1 MIMQTMS
8 PCHKKICL
16 QVKDSSIQKR
26 CETVKLC
33 YPGEATVRRRRST
46 IVAAEWAVHAE
57 GQSKAMRVGARSKL
71 AAGAGSSWADEE
83 RRAIR
88 PWSDPAEEG
97 QREAARYR
105 VFAEDSSFRY

>member
-1 MIMQTMS
+1 MQTMS
-8 PCHKKICL
+8 PCHKKMYL

-33 YPGEATVRRRRST
+33 YPGEATVRRRRCT
-46 IVAAEWAVHAE
+46 IVAAEWAVHTE
-57 GQSKAMRVGARSKL
+57 GQSKAVRVGARSKL
-71 AAGAGSSWADEE
+71 AAGAEARWADEE

-88 PWSDPAEEG
+88 PWSVPAKKR